1 MEIINKIAN
10 TIQQHGGRLYL
21 VGGAVRDFIIG
32 IEIHDE
38 DYCVTGLSKE
48 EFVNLFPECHL
59 KGKSFEV
66 FEMYGKEFALARTES
81 KNGRGHKDFC
91 IKTGKNITIEEDLKR
106 RDFTI
111 NSIAKDILTGKII
124 DPFDGIKDINNK
136 IIKATSEAF
145 CEDPLRAYR
154 AARFACKLNFDID
167 KNTIQLIEKIKPEL
181 VNLSAERVFDEFRKA
196 LSYDKPSIFFQT
208 LRQAN
213 ILDVHFIEISKLIGA
228 LQPEKYHPE
237 GDAYNHTMLA
247 VDRCAKNTPDVK
259 IRFATL
265 VHDLGKGV
273 TPAEEYPHHI
283 NHDVNGVQEVTK
295 FVNRL
300 KMPND
305 WCAYGKVAAKEHMK
319 AGIFNRMTPNKQV
332 SFIER
337 IYKTKIGLDG
347 MECVV
352 DSDRNCRGDV
362 KDKIEFA
369 KLGNRLMTEVSGDLV
384 KKKFS
389 IKEGIELK
397 NKIHEQR
404 VILLKKWLQAE

>member
-136 IIKATSEAF
+136 LIKETSEAF

-208 LRQAN
+208 LN
-213 ILDVHFIEISKLIGA
+213 SLPF
-228 LQPEKYHPE
+228 P
-237 GDAYNHTMLA
+237 
-247 VDRCAKNTPDVK
+247 
-259 IRFATL
+259 
-265 VHDLGKGV
+265 
-273 TPAEEYPHHI
+273 
-283 NHDVNGVQEVTK
+283 
-295 FVNRL
+295 
-300 KMPND
+300 
-305 WCAYGKVAAKEHMK
+305 
-319 AGIFNRMTPNKQV
+319 
-332 SFIER
+332 
-337 IYKTKIGLDG
+337 
-347 MECVV
+347 
-352 DSDRNCRGDV
+352 
-362 KDKIEFA
+362 
-369 KLGNRLMTEVSGDLV
+369 
-384 KKKFS
+384 
-389 IKEGIELK
+389 
-397 NKIHEQR
+397 
-404 VILLKKWLQAE
+404 